1 MSNITGF
8 RADRLGAW
16 IEHDPDSR
24 LDYSLD
30 WSEWLSSGDTL
41 STSAWTVS
49 TISGDSAPLSVE
61 SVNTNTN
68 TGITTAIISGGT
80 AGNTYTVKCAI
91 VTGAGLE
98 DERTFR
104 LIVKNRS
111 L

>member
-8 RADRLGAW
+8 RTDRLGAW

-41 STSAWTVS
+41 STSTWTVS
-49 TISGDSAPLSVE
+49 TITGDTAPLDVE
-61 SVNTNTN
+61 SVNTNTQ

-80 AGNTYTVKCAI
+80 AGNTYTVKCA
-91 VTGAGLE
+91 VETGSGLI

-104 LIVKNRS
+104 LIVRDRS